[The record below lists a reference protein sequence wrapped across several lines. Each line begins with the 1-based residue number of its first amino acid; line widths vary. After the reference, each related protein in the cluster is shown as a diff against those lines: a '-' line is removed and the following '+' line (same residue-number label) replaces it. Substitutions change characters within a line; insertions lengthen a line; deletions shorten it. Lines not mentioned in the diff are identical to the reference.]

1 MIKKTYIDIEIAY
14 RGEKTGQQ
22 FFRDY
27 KNFFFDVGGVI
38 GILKTEVDV
47 DNKIVKE
54 LSFEQIEFPNIW
66 GLVNGGVLDINDDE
80 ELLVTWNGRQFDI
93 PILIN
98 HIIMEKGNDIG
109 INKMKQLLNIDRD
122 LIDICL
128 KRGIPIK
135 GGLLSVCK
143 RCGIELQDLDCFDE
157 YSKIDPKK
165 GRETYQILY
174 FSKINLEKDDRTIED
189 NRNDPEWKKEFDE
202 ITKTDEYR
210 EYAKIPRIK
219 NEVDIRVLPL
229 LEDKLGLLY
238 NARIDEDLYHHN
250 W

>member
-1 MIKKTYIDIEIAY
+1 MIKTYIDIEIAY

-38 GILKTEVDV
+38 GILKIDV
-47 DNKIVKE
+47 DTESKTYKE
-54 LSFEQIEFPNIW
+54 VSFDQIEFPNIW
-66 GLVNGGVLDINDDE
+66 GLANGGLLDIGND
-80 ELLVTWNGRQFDI
+80 ELLITWNGRQFDI

-98 HIIMEKGNDIG
+98 HIVMEKGNDVG
-109 INKMKQLLNIDRD
+109 MNKMKQILSRDRD

-128 KRGIPIK
+128 KRGIGIK
-135 GGLLSVCK
+135 GGLLPVCR
-143 RCGIELQDLDCFDE
+143 RCGVELQDLDCFNE
-157 YSKIDPKK
+157 YCEIEPEK
-165 GRETYQILY
+165 GKEAYQILY

-202 ITKTDEYR
+202 LTKTTEYR

-219 NEVDIRVLPL
+219 NEVDVRILPL
-229 LEDKLGLLY
+229 FEDKLGLLY